1 MPHVTRYV
9 VIPRNSLYYVHVI
22 DLVQAAQV
30 VTGDVS
36 VSGFPGRA
44 ARREIPRSRGFR
56 QRCDDW
62 LAEVGATRG
71 L

>member
-1 MPHVTRYV
+1 MLAVYA
-9 VIPRNSLYYVHVI
+9 L
-22 DLVQAAQV
+22 QAAQV
-30 VTGDVS
+30 VTSDVS

-44 ARREIPRSRGFR
+44 ARREISRSRGVR
-56 QRCDDW
+56 ERCDDW